1 MRDHTDCSQVY
12 STKCNFPKTSLDTSI
27 SQIFPQTLLKFPISG
42 QIPQKWDPW
51 TWIGGIPNALWA
63 HPWLD
68 VFSASN
74 QEHRRISFC
83 SPLLLGCERGPN
95 KMHKVLEPF
104 TVLLL
109 MLGYRRF
116 SGNSEGGECY
126 SRRWDDCSTASQRHR
141 RIQVYLVCSSGTVPS
156 PRGEALVGL
165 APPNWNIKRYELLEF
180 LSNLNVKPP
189 CMNVKPPRTS
199 VNPPY
204 ERLSGDGSGYRHVC
218 RRHFCD
224 H

>member
-109 MLGYRRF
+109 MLGYRRSSRQF
-116 SGNSEGGECY
+116 GGRRMLQSKMRWLLDCFLGPQTRSG
-126 SRRWDDCSTASQRHR
+126 
-141 RIQVYLVCSSGTVPS
+141 VSSM
-156 PRGEALVGL
+156 L
-165 APPNWNIKRYELLEF
+165 KRYSPVATGWGF
-180 LSNLNVKPP
+180 GGLSPP
-189 CMNVKPPRTS
+189 KLK
-199 VNPPY
+199 Y
-204 ERLSGDGSGYRHVC
+204 
-218 RRHFCD
+218 
-224 H
+224 